1 MCQRC
6 CRRFEIFAQQ
16 EYRSPGSSETGRKH
30 ISFKSTL
37 QQHIPYS
44 LNHEDEFAEAYGEC
58 PVASK
63 LTDFGLSRSL
73 DLKTKSFFMS
83 MKSPFWLPRTFLTLH
98 FLACILWH
106 KVCRIH
112 HILEKACTE

>member
-16 EYRSPGSSETGRKH
+16 DYRSPGSSETGRKH
-30 ISFKSTL
+30 ISFKLTL

-44 LNHEDEFAEAYGEC
+44 LNEDEFAEAYGEC
-58 PVASK
+58 PVACK
-63 LTDFGLSRSL
+63 VVLSTYKPSEE
-73 DLKTKSFFMS
+73 SFFMS
-83 MKSPFWLPRTFLTLH
+83 MKSPFWLSRTFLTLH

-106 KVCRIH
+106 K
-112 HILEKACTE
+112 ACYTSYI

>member
-44 LNHEDEFAEAYGEC
+44 LNEDEFAEAYGE
-58 PVASK
+58 V
-63 LTDFGLSRSL
+63 GLSTAIF
-73 DLKTKSFFMS
+73 KTGNG
-83 MKSPFWLPRTFLTLH
+83 
-98 FLACILWH
+98 
-106 KVCRIH
+106 
-112 HILEKACTE
+112 E

>member
-44 LNHEDEFAEAYGEC
+44 LNEDEFAEAYGE
-58 PVASK
+58 V
-63 LTDFGLSRSL
+63 GLSTY
-73 DLKTKSFFMS
+73 KPNHFFMS
-83 MKSPFWLPRTFLTLH
+83 MKSPYWLPRTFLTLH

-106 KVCRIH
+106 KVCH
-112 HILEKACTE
+112 TSLSDYT